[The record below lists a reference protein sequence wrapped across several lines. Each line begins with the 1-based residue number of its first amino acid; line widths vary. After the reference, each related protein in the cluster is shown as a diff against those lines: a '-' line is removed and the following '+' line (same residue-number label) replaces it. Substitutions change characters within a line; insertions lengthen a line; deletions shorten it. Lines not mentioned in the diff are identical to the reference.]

1 VIQLDNINKG
11 EQMLT
16 PEQIAAHD
24 EQIKQ
29 LPTIKKLEESDKE
42 IIEDLEGLRQ
52 GQNKLEQKVDDGF
65 AKGKDK
71 MEWLETMFKN
81 HIEKTEHNHKEA
93 MGAISSLDR
102 EIKDN
107 KMRELEKNLQ
117 AALIGRQKDDDKRS
131 AFKNGLLIG
140 LSILAAGTVLSAI
153 GYLFIKA
160 YG

>member
-1 VIQLDNINKG
+1 
-11 EQMLT
+11 
-16 PEQIAAHD
+16 
-24 EQIKQ
+24 
-29 LPTIKKLEESDKE
+29 
-42 IIEDLEGLRQ
+42 
-52 GQNKLEQKVDDGF
+52 
-65 AKGKDK
+65 
-71 MEWLETMFKN
+71 
-81 HIEKTEHNHKEA
+81 